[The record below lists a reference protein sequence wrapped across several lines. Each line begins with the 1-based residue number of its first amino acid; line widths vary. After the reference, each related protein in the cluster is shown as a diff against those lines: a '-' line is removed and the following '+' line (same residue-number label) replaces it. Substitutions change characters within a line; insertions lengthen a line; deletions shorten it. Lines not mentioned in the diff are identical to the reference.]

1 MSKSA
6 KKAILFGCFAA
17 LSLIVIFSLR
27 SAGIDLKDLL
37 ALRGRF
43 LGYVERHAAVS
54 AAAFI
59 LAYILVV
66 ALSIPGA
73 TVLTLLGGFL
83 FGPALG
89 VVLVNLGAT
98 TGAFLVFLAARYLL
112 RDSLMEKY
120 REPLSRLNRELEI
133 NGAGYLLTLRFIPL
147 FPFFLINLLAGLTP
161 VRSSTYLWTTAVG
174 IVPGSLVYTLL
185 GASGAD
191 LGAVGGFPPRLV
203 AGLVLLGMVSLL
215 PVIIKKIRG
224 RKAPMGIT

>member
-1 MSKSA
+1 M
-6 KKAILFGCFAA
+6 AA

-43 LGYVERHAAVS
+43 LGYVERNAAVS

-59 LAYILVV
+59 ITYILVV

-89 VVLVNLGAT
+89 VILVNLGAT

-120 REPLSRLNRELEI
+120 VSSSQGSTGNSRSTEPVTCL
-133 NGAGYLLTLRFIPL
+133 PC
-147 FPFFLINLLAGLTP
+147 
-161 VRSSTYLWTTAVG
+161 
-174 IVPGSLVYTLL
+174 GSFRCFH
-185 GASGAD
+185 S
-191 LGAVGGFPPRLV
+191 F
-203 AGLVLLGMVSLL
+203 
-215 PVIIKKIRG
+215 
-224 RKAPMGIT
+224 